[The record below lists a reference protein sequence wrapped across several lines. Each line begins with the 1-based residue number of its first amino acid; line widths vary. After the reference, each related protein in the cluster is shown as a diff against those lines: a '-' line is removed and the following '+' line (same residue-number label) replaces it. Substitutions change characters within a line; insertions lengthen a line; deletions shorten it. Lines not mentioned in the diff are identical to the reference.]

1 MTHRV
6 EWPPRGHQYLPPDNL
21 RDHSDSSNTA
31 TLKHHLLPPGIWM
44 VGRRSNYNTL
54 FMYTYIAHVHFE
66 TSIVILIIQ
75 KLKNSLQK
83 LTAQHVVNQQK
94 TETWWDYVSQDQSLS
109 ISGEWWCHPWA
120 NYPMSVPDA
129 TVYIHTLL
137 SLIQNYMYRS
147 EKRTYSV
154 QDHNVTPN
162 RLKGTCS
169 YNCMHYAQ
177 NNRRTLIN
185 VCKVCPCN
193 HMGSL
198 RFCNNWMS
206 NRRSIC
212 TSCSE
217 CKYSGHPGDQYF
229 MSECKYRGHP
239 GDQYFCPLVH
249 VTCRV
254 KTRHI
259 LHFWKTMS

>member
-1 MTHRV
+1 
-6 EWPPRGHQYLPPDNL
+6 
-21 RDHSDSSNTA
+21 
-31 TLKHHLLPPGIWM
+31 
-44 VGRRSNYNTL
+44 
-54 FMYTYIAHVHFE
+54 
-66 TSIVILIIQ
+66 
-75 KLKNSLQK
+75 
-83 LTAQHVVNQQK
+83 
-94 TETWWDYVSQDQSLS
+94 
-109 ISGEWWCHPWA
+109 
-120 NYPMSVPDA
+120 MSVPDA

-169 YNCMHYAQ
+169 YNCMHYMYAQ

-185 VCKVCPCN
+185 VYKVCTCN
-193 HMGSL
+193 HMDSV

-229 MSECKYRGHP
+229 MSECKYSGHPGDQYFMSECKYRGHP
-239 GDQYFCPLVH
+239 GDQYFWPLVH

-254 KTRHI
+254 KTLHI
-259 LHFWKTMS
+259 LHF